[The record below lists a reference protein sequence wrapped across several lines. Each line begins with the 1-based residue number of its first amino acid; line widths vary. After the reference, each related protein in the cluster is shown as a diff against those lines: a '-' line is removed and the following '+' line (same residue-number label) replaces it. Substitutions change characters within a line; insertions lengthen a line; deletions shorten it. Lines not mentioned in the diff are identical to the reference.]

1 MKKLLLLILVFCCFT
16 ASAQSWTQISG
27 RQRFVTALGI
37 PTRDTSAMTPADSS
51 QVLIRPADSS
61 LYVRYK
67 RAWQKVGAGGGG
79 ISGSGTTNRI
89 PKWTSSS
96 ALGNSSIVDSASSV
110 AMTINSSGNVEIGTS
125 PWDALSIPF
134 DSKLSFGSSTYP
146 LSISRSSAAN
156 LITTISD
163 NYDVINTR
171 IDFVMR
177 NGSVNQNTPLS
188 LLSTGN
194 VGIGTTSPGVKL
206 DVNGIARVTTEMR
219 SKNTAANV
227 SYFTFE
233 ENTNGNSAT
242 FISGDARATG
252 SIGVWTNSLQR
263 MTITSGGNALIGT
276 TTDNGVDRLQVS
288 GSMNVSARATAQN
301 LSVTNNISVTN
312 DINQGSGT
320 TNANW
325 TILANGTSNGWAG
338 QMRGNYSTGQFEFY
352 HRNNSPTFALCF
364 AVNGNGG
371 KGNTSFYDNAFIQGD
386 GWLTVN
392 GSTNNGVDKL
402 QVVGSASMT
411 GMKQAYL
418 ARTTTYT
425 ATTSDYLIDCTTG
438 TFTVTL
444 FAASGNAGRILII
457 KNSGTGTITVDGNG
471 AETIDGATTQTLSTQ
486 WSRITI
492 MCDGT
497 NWKII
502 SN

>member
-1 MKKLLLLILVFCCFT
+1 MLQRFLIIALTLCSLT
-16 ASAQSWTQISG
+16 ASAQWQQTGSKVRYVNG
-27 RQRFVTALGI
+27 LGI
-37 PTRDTSAMTPADSS
+37 PTKDTAASVAADSS
-51 QVLIRPADSS
+51 QILIRPADSS
-61 LYVRYK
+61 LYVKYK
-67 RAWQKVGAGGGG
+67 RTWVKVGGGTV
-79 ISGSGTTNRI
+79 SGTTNRVS
-89 PKWTSSS
+89 KFTG
-96 ALGNSSIVDSASSV
+96 ATTVGNSSIVDSASAV
-110 AMTINSSGNVEIGTS
+110 AMTINSSGNVGIGTS

-194 VGIGTTSPGVKL
+194 VGIGTTSPAAKL
-206 DVNGIARVTTEMR
+206 SVQGTTLI
-219 SKNTAANV
+219 
-227 SYFTFE
+227 
-233 ENTNGNSAT
+233 NTN
-242 FISGDARATG
+242 
-252 SIGVWTNSLQR
+252 
-263 MTITSGGNALIGT
+263 
-276 TTDNGVDRLQVS
+276 TDNGVDRLQVS

-364 AVNGNGG
+364 AVNGSGG